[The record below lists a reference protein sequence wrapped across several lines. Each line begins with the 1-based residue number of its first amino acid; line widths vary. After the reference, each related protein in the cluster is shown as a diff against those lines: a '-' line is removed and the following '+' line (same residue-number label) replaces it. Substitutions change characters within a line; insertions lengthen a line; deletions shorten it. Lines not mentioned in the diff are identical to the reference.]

1 MTRSL
6 HNWALAAIL
15 LIAGWTRF
23 VGLDHHLRRAGPDFD
38 EANNFVEPVQKMWAT
53 PTLNPTVYT
62 GYPGFFNWLAF
73 LPIGAGQ
80 KIGGEV
86 GAYVG
91 GRSLVAVASVASVLL
106 AYLLAK
112 RLSGA
117 GAGLLAAALLCAS
130 RGEIRSAHYITPDAL
145 VATSALLMLLLAA
158 RGAMSPRLAMAL
170 GGLGGVSVATKYTGL
185 FLVPG
190 IVTAI
195 AWDRRRWRL
204 WMMALGAAAVAFA
217 LAAPYAVAR
226 MGGDAVGAGF
236 SKAVGDYFGS
246 GYASNRAGGADG
258 GALRS
263 VAWLL
268 FVNLGPMGLLFAAVG
283 AALHRPWKTVA
294 PCVAVV
300 LGGVLAMLPAKL
312 VYPRHVLTVSAAA
325 ALLAALGVAALVRKA
340 KGASLAP
347 IVGGLIAAAV
357 LVPPAIDGVRL
368 AIRYSRTPAIDSAAS
383 YIEARPDAPALV
395 GTTLPR
401 LRLDPDR
408 FEVRSA
414 GPDVPRAVLGHYP
427 LLVVRPDEAGDWPVQ
442 ATFDGP
448 GEEQPLV
455 VVRPP
460 DVAVVAW
467 PLQWTSDR
475 GGAKLESVP
484 REPFA
489 VERIEIEGDATAL
502 RSIVLEGRLPGNP
515 QFVALPRWPLRP
527 GRLARQR
534 PGVAAGQIYVVWP
547 PATLESLRIR
557 HGGAALANI
566 RVLGRPTSSGT

>member
-6 HNWALAAIL
+6 HKWVLAAIL
-15 LIAGWTRF
+15 LIAAGTRF

-38 EANNFVEPVQKMWAT
+38 EANNFVEPVQEMWAA

-80 KIGGEV
+80 RIAGEV

-91 GRSLVAVASVASVLL
+91 GRSLVALASVASVLL

-112 RLSGA
+112 QLAGV
-117 GAGLLAAALLCAS
+117 GAGLLASALLCVS
-130 RGEIRSAHYITPDAL
+130 RGEIRSAHYITPDAV

-158 RGAMSPRLAMAL
+158 RGAMSPRLAIAL
-170 GGLGGVSVATKYTGL
+170 GGLGGLSVATKYTGL
-185 FLVPG
+185 FLAPG
-190 IVTAI
+190 IATAI
-195 AWDRRRWRL
+195 AWDRRRWWL
-204 WMMALGAAAVAFA
+204 GVLALAAAAVAFA
-217 LAAPYAVAR
+217 VAAPYAVAR
-226 MGGDAVGAGF
+226 MGGGEVGGGF
-236 SKAVGDYFGS
+236 SRAVGDYFGS
-246 GYASNRAGGADG
+246 GYSSNRAGGANG
-258 GALRS
+258 GALTS

-268 FVNLGPMGLLFAAVG
+268 FVNLGPMGVLLAAVG

-325 ALLAALGVAALVRKA
+325 AVLAALGVAVLARKA
-340 KGASLAP
+340 KGTNGAP
-347 IVGGLIAAAV
+347 VVGGLLAAAV
-357 LVPPAIDGVRL
+357 LSAPTVDGLRL
-368 AIRYSRTPAIDSAAS
+368 AVRYSRTPAIDSAAS
-383 YIEARPDAPALV
+383 YIEARTDAPSLV

-442 ATFDGP
+442 AAFDGD
-448 GEEQPLV
+448 EEQPLV

-460 DVAVVAW
+460 HVAVAAW
-467 PLQWTSDR
+467 PLQWMSDG

-484 REPFA
+484 REPFS

-502 RSIVLEGRLPGNP
+502 RSIVLEGRLAGNP

-534 PGVAAGQIYVVWP
+534 PGVATGQIYVVWP
-547 PATLESLRIR
+547 PAAVESLRIR
-557 HGGAALANI
+557 HGGAALTKI